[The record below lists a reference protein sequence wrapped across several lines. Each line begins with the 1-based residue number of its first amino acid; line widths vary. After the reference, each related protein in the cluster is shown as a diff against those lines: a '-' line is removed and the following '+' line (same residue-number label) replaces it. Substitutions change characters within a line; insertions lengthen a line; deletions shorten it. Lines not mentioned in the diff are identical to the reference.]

1 MLRRLSL
8 AIAVAAASVGLV
20 QAEEA
25 PLPSKTDLVTV
36 YQEAAKN
43 NADIAA
49 ARADYQARREVVPQA
64 RAAVSYTHL
73 TLPTKRIV

>member
-8 AIAVAAASVGLV
+8 AIAVAAASVALV

-25 PLPSKTDLVTV
+25 PLSSKTDLVTV

-49 ARADYQARREVVPQA
+49 
-64 RAAVSYTHL
+64 S
-73 TLPTKRIV
+73 